1 MEDGGI
7 TARVAR
13 LTHGALSLH
22 PALVQR
28 EPPEHRMY
36 GICAT
41 VSGAAPGLAP
51 SRLADGSLDA
61 VIAIAACRT
70 GAVHL
75 LTANARFLALVTSEA
90 SALFQGDVA
99 PRPPLPAYDM
109 VGILGWHQ
117 QWQSYLIDTPTTT

>member
-1 MEDGGI
+1 
-7 TARVAR
+7 VAR
-13 LTHGALSLH
+13 LAHGELRLH

-36 GICAT
+36 GIRAT
-41 VSGAAPGLAP
+41 VSGAVPGLP
-51 SRLADGSLDA
+51 SSRLADGSLDA

-75 LTANARFLALVTSEA
+75 LTANARFLALVTSEG

-99 PRPPLPAYDM
+99 SRPPLPAYDM
-109 VGILGWHQ
+109 VGIWGCGTGNGSLLLSIHR
-117 QWQSYLIDTPTTT
+117 LRLKHAP